1 MVCFLKNYQ
10 ALTNEKDIHLKIKA
24 IGGKL
29 CYLDLSI
36 MLSVF
41 VFLQKHVKK
50 EFFLKKKEEEE
61 EERYWKYLNLD
72 KHQCKTG
79 STKYKLACPRL
90 DIN

>member
-1 MVCFLKNYQ
+1 MLQRVHCENLHILFLVCFLKNYQ

-24 IGGKL
+24 TGGKL

-50 EFFLKKKEEEE
+50 EFFFKKK
-61 EERYWKYLNLD
+61 KKKKKKDLKIL
-72 KHQCKTG
+72 K
-79 STKYKLACPRL
+79 S
-90 DIN
+90 